1 MNELLGTAEIR
12 VGVIGFGYAAETF
25 HVPLLRATD
34 GFRITV
40 VASRR
45 GAMLADALP
54 GVSVVPDPMELV
66 RHPEVDL
73 VVIASPNDSH
83 APLAAAA
90 LQANRHVVVDKPFT
104 VTLAEA
110 RKLAAAAPSS
120 GRVLSVFHN
129 RRWDSDFL
137 VVQRAIREGLLGRVA
152 ALESRIDRFRPQV
165 RDRWRENAGRGA
177 GLLYDLGPHLIDQ
190 ALVLF
195 GVPDH
200 VCATLAQQRAGGQ
213 STDFVQLVLRYGE
226 RVVTLAASML
236 VSGGS
241 ARFVVHGER
250 ASLVKQKI
258 DIQEEQLR
266 AGMLPGAPGWGSDP
280 DPAVLHDGA
289 TGQSRT
295 LPALPGDQ
303 REYYRCLREAIHG
316 RAPNPVPPAQ
326 ASTCMAVLDAALRSA
341 AEGRVVVPELTAEE
355 RAAWAPDLNQPV
367 GC

>member
-1 MNELLGTAEIR
+1 MTELRKTAEIR

-25 HVPLLRATD
+25 HVPLLRATE
-34 GFRITV
+34 GYRITA

-45 GAMLADALP
+45 GAKLTDALP
-54 GVSVVPDPMELV
+54 GIAVVSDPMELV
-66 RHPEVDL
+66 RHPDVDL

-83 APLAAAA
+83 APLAVAA
-90 LQANRHVVVDKPFT
+90 LQAHRHVVVDKPFT

-110 RKLAAAAPSS
+110 RDVAAAASRS
-120 GRVLSVFHN
+120 GRMLSVFHN

-137 VVQRAIREGLLGRVA
+137 TVQRAIREGLLGRVA
-152 ALESRIDRFRPQV
+152 VLESRIDRFRPQV
-165 RDRWRENAGRGA
+165 RDRWRESAGPGA

-200 VCATLAQQRAGGQ
+200 VCATLAKQRAGGE

-226 RVVTLAASML
+226 RIVTLAAGML

-241 ARFVVHGER
+241 ARFIVHGER
-250 ASLVKQKI
+250 ASLVKPKS
-258 DIQEEQLR
+258 DLQEQQLR
-266 AGMLPGAPGWGSDP
+266 AGMLPGASGWGSDP

-295 LPALPGDQ
+295 VPALPGDQ
-303 REYYRCLREAIHG
+303 REYYRSLREAIHG

-326 ASTCMAVLDAALRSA
+326 ACTCMAILDAALRSA
-341 AEGRVVVPELTAEE
+341 AEGRVVIPQLTGEE
-355 RAAWAPDLNQPV
+355 RAAWTLPS
-367 GC
+367 

>member
-1 MNELLGTAEIR
+1 MDELRSTAEIR
-12 VGVIGFGYAAETF
+12 VGLVGFGYATATF

-34 GFRITV
+34 GYRITA

-45 GAMLADALP
+45 GAALAEALP
-54 GVSVVPDPMELV
+54 GVAVVPDPMELV

-73 VVIASPNDSH
+73 VVVASPNDSH

-104 VTLAEA
+104 ITLAEA
-110 RKLAAAAPSS
+110 RELAAAASRS

-137 VVQRAIREGLLGRVA
+137 TVQRAIRDGLLGRVA
-152 ALESRIDRFRPQV
+152 VLESRIDRFRPQV
-165 RDRWRENAGRGA
+165 RDRWRESAGRGA

-195 GVPDH
+195 GVPDR
-200 VCATLAQQRAGGQ
+200 VSATLAQQRTGGQ

-226 RVVTLAASML
+226 RVVTLGAGTL

-250 ASLVKQKI
+250 ASLVKQKL

-266 AGMLPGAPGWGSDP
+266 AGMLPGTTGWGSDP
-280 DPAVLHDGA
+280 DLAVLHDGA

-295 LPALPGDQ
+295 VPALPGDQ
-303 REYYRCLREAIHG
+303 REYYRALREAIHG

-326 ASTCMAVLDAALRSA
+326 ASTCMAILDAALRSD
-341 AEGRVVVPELTAEE
+341 AEGRVVIPELTAEE
-355 RAAWAPDLNQPV
+355 RAAWALPS
-367 GC
+367 

>member
-1 MNELLGTAEIR
+1 MNELRRTAEIR
-12 VGVIGFGYAAETF
+12 VGVVGFGYAAETF
-25 HVPLLRATD
+25 HVPLLRATE
-34 GFRITV
+34 GYRITM

-45 GAMLADALP
+45 GALLADALP
-54 GVSVVPDPMELV
+54 GVVVVPDPLQLV
-66 RHPEVDL
+66 GHPEVDL

-83 APLAAAA
+83 AQLAAAA

-110 RKLAAAAPSS
+110 RQLAAAASRS

-137 VVQRAIREGLLGRVA
+137 TVQRAVREGLLGRVA
-152 ALESRIDRFRPQV
+152 VLESRIDRFRPQV
-165 RDRWRENAGRGA
+165 RDRWREGGGRGA

-195 GVPDH
+195 GAPDR

-213 STDFVQLVLRYGE
+213 STDFVQVVLRYSE
-226 RVVTLAASML
+226 RVVTLGASML
-236 VSGGS
+236 VSGGT

-250 ASLVKQKI
+250 ASLVKQKM

-266 AGMLPGAPGWGSDP
+266 GGMLPGATSWGSDP

-289 TGQSRT
+289 TGHART

-303 REYYRCLREAIHG
+303 REYYRSLRDAIHG

-326 ASTCMAVLDAALRSA
+326 ACTCMAVLDAALRSA
-341 AEGRVVVPELTAEE
+341 AEGRVVTPELAEEE
-355 RAAWAPDLNQPV
+355 RAAWALPP
-367 GC
+367 